1 MQKVCRYSGSSSAC
15 QPPLLAPH
23 CPLTHS
29 CTLLAACLTY
39 LTNTLAQG
47 ERDAL
52 LQRAGGPG
60 GGEEAERLRAVVAR
74 LRSELLRKEAA
85 LGAAV
90 ADLEKVRDSLLD
102 RHKSS
107 VFSVYLKK
115 LRLTV

>member
-1 MQKVCRYSGSSSAC
+1 MA
-15 QPPLLAPH
+15 
-23 CPLTHS
+23 LTHWDWADAESVQIFRKQFGVPAPS